1 MVSEED
7 EGEREMGEEEMGGGG
22 ETNEEVSGDPATED
36 MRWWVTT
43 WPSCRRLDML
53 R

>member
-36 MRWWVTT
+36 GAHEVVGDDVAIM
-43 WPSCRRLDML
+43 
-53 R
+53 